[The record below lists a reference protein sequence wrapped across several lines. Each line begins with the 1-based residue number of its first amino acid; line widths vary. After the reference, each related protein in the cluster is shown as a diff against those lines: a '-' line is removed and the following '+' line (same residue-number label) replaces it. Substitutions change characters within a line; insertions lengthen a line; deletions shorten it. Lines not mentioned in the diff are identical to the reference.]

1 MMSKKSRIHLVA
13 PSDVAQLQL
22 RPRVV
27 TPLVLKPIAWG
38 SRDRELGLAV
48 CKHLQDAIPPVT
60 VLFNPF
66 THNKVRRVLTSM
78 GVPH

>member
-1 MMSKKSRIHLVA
+1 MSKKLSPPLIA
-13 PSDVAQLQL
+13 PSASMQQEL
-22 RPRVV
+22 RPRAV

-38 SRDRELGLAV
+38 SRDRDLGLAV

-66 THNKVRRVLTSM
+66 THNRVRRVLTSL